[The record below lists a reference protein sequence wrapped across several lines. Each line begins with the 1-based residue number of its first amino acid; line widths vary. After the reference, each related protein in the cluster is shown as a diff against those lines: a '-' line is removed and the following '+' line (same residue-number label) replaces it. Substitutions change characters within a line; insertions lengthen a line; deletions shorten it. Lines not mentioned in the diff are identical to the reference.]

1 VGLVFYG
8 AYRWYKNYSA
18 KQNVFLA
25 GTLTGEALLKH
36 NLDQDIKN
44 IGSVYL
50 NEQKLI
56 PFDKFVEMFKVIR
69 NHAKVRIDQ
78 QSENM

>member
-1 VGLVFYG
+1 
-8 AYRWYKNYSA
+8 
-18 KQNVFLA
+18 
-25 GTLTGEALLKH
+25 
-36 NLDQDIKN
+36 LDQDIKN

-69 NHAKVRIDQ
+69 NHAKVRIDE
-78 QSENM
+78 QSENMQIERREVLRLTSPEDLT